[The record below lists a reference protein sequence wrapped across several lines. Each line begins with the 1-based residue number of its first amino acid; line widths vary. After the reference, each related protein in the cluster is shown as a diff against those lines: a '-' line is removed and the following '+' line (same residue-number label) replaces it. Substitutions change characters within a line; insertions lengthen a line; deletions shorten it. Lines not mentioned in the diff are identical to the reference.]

1 MPVVRAGFALPLGVN
16 RTDEPCG
23 RGATGL
29 AFLAGGLATLL
40 TVMRLLRSPT
50 AGIDYGFVSGPG
62 CGVVFGRCLLT

>member
-1 MPVVRAGFALPLGVN
+1 
-16 RTDEPCG
+16 
-23 RGATGL
+23 
-29 AFLAGGLATLL
+29 LAGGLATLL